1 MSNPTVP
8 PEGYRTPPFPSLSI
22 FRLSD
27 TTPQRLHTIYY
38 IEDAWRFTLLW
49 TLITYAVF
57 HLGAVAVT
65 FLTHGWKK
73 SSWKYLWAVPGV
85 YLAMAGLEAVLA
97 GTVVG
102 LVVGAIYKAGYYE
115 MNTWI
120 PFTWGLINVLVLVI
134 SSFSIQ
140 GGL

>member
-1 MSNPTVP
+1 M
-8 PEGYRTPPFPSLSI
+8 
-22 FRLSD
+22 LSD
-27 TTPQRLHTIYY
+27 KTPQRLHTIYY

-57 HLGAVAVT
+57 HVGAVLVAV
-65 FLTHGWKK
+65 LTHGWKK
-73 SSWKYLWAVPGV
+73 SSWSYLWAVPGV
-85 YLAMAGLEAVLA
+85 YLVVAGLEAVLA
-97 GTVVG
+97 GSVVG
-102 LVVGAIYKAGYYE
+102 LVCVALTRMAFWGFELTCADRLGAVYRAGYYE

-120 PFTWGLINVLVLVI
+120 PCTWGIINVLTLVI

>member
-1 MSNPTVP
+1 MSNPNNP
-8 PEGYRTPPFPSLSI
+8 PPGYRAPPFPSLSTPM
-22 FRLSD
+22 LSD
-27 TTPQRLHTIYY
+27 KTPQRLHTIYY

-57 HLGAVAVT
+57 HVGAVLVAVV
-65 FLTHGWKK
+65 THGWKK
-73 SSWKYLWAVPGV
+73 SSWSYLWAVPGV
-85 YLAMAGLEAVLA
+85 YLVVAGLEAVLA
-97 GTVVG
+97 GSVVG
-102 LVVGAIYKAGYYE
+102 LVLGAVYRAGYYE

-120 PFTWGLINVLVLVI
+120 PCTWGIINVLTLVI